1 MAKKDADK
9 LIKEGSAAVKRVN
22 ASNPLGSVDPSEQM
36 PSPEDMAVLIDHI
49 IRAAAE
55 AIEPDVGGNIQHRT
69 KIVQALVVPATKL
82 REFIDAMVNQYLED
96 NRQAIV
102 LSQKGLYSQAND
114 LIQKAAG
121 IELVL
126 MAASAFMPSL
136 KLVDIPDLYKQREV
150 VQWMYAMTSNEV
162 TATGEKEAALDDL
175 HAAEKNLKLADD
187 LIHVLGESGMLDA
200 KKMKLVKKY

>member
-1 MAKKDADK
+1 MATKKADK
-9 LIKEGSAAVKRVN
+9 LIEEGSAAVKRVS

-55 AIEPDVGGNIQHRT
+55 AIEPDTGGNIQHRT

-82 REFIDAMVNQYLED
+82 REFIDAMINQYLED

-102 LSQKGLYSQAND
+102 LSQKGLYSQSND
-114 LIQKAAG
+114 LIQKSAG

-126 MAASAFMPSL
+126 MAAAAFMPTL
-136 KLVDIPDLYKQREV
+136 KLVDIPDLYEKRREV
-150 VQWMYAMTSNEV
+150 QEIYAMTSNEV
-162 TATGEKEAALDDL
+162 TASAEAVAGKQILQKILDLQVLDDNLNKIVLEHL
-175 HAAEKNLKLADD
+175 HPMVSVDPED
-187 LIHVLGESGMLDA
+187 IP
-200 KKMKLVKKY
+200 